1 VSSCRAFSL
10 WKLHPQCGGVACKMS
25 DENPGAGSENKPYNA
40 NNYDA
45 ETLSGLVRVKQ
56 PAHAVK
62 GVIGAYEDRMR
73 RGYSD

>member
-1 VSSCRAFSL
+1 
-10 WKLHPQCGGVACKMS
+10 MS
-25 DENPGAGSENKPYNA
+25 DENLGAGSENKPCNA
-40 NNYDA
+40 NNYDT

-62 GVIGAYEDRMR
+62 GVIGAYENRMR

>member
-1 VSSCRAFSL
+1 
-10 WKLHPQCGGVACKMS
+10 MS
-25 DENPGAGSENKPYNA
+25 DESSGAGSENKPCNA
-40 NNYDA
+40 NNYDT

-62 GVIGAYEDRMR
+62 GVIGAYEHRLR